1 MRRLIVLAFTALL
14 LFGVVPNTAAGK
26 GRSQGVTGVRVTEG
40 IVFGQ
45 GRVNAPAAG
54 RIDLR
59 LDLYE
64 PLTRSNG
71 RRPAVLLIHGGG
83 FVGGSRAQPDLV
95 RVARGL
101 AERGSVVLSI
111 DYRLLGQDP
120 VPSPRV
126 APVEAAAPDV
136 AIFTAMVAAVDDS
149 LTALDWLDGHEK
161 ELRVHPNRLGIVGG
175 SAGAITAN
183 HVAYALDDLGVGA
196 PDFRFVGD
204 LWGGIYLPAPTPAAA
219 AQLNSGE
226 APLFAVHGSADRLV
240 PVALDD
246 WLVARAR
253 SVGVPAEYHRVEG
266 GAHGFAG
273 TGFFTRE
280 VAPGQ
285 TAFDRLLDFAAS
297 ALRR

>member
-1 MRRLIVLAFTALL
+1 M
-14 LFGVVPNTAAGK
+14 
-26 GRSQGVTGVRVTEG
+26 TGVRVTEG

-59 LDLYE
+59 FDLYE

-83 FVGGSRAQPDLV
+83 FVGGVARLSPTWSGSRA
-95 RVARGL
+95 
-101 AERGSVVLSI
+101 GSPSEAPWCSPSI
-111 DYRLLGQDP
+111 TGSSASNP

-136 AIFTAMVAAVDDS
+136 PIFTAMVAAVDDS

-219 AQLNSGE
+219 AQLDSGE